1 MNYEEMYDA
10 IQAMPLEPNKIPSE
24 KEALEKARTRI
35 SHIIAR
41 IEGNYLVALADYKE
55 AEAKFGEEYYEEDY
69 EDTLERK
76 YAEGYAD
83 ALGPLVD
90 TLKAFKEAL

>member
-41 IEGNYLVALADYKE
+41 VERNYLVALEDYRE
-55 AEAKFGEEYYEEDY
+55 AEAKLEDNWYEEDF